1 MFRPVW
7 VDANIYFQFFVFVS
21 FFILYFI
28 FFDLLSVCNVW
39 LLLFTRIKVFTF
51 FVSCYFNNIITFWMT
66 VLNTLTVKQSLL
78 YGMWMKRK
86 QKWTEN
92 RKKWKIA
99 TEKNSSVDH
108 RLFVCSFRCEYMFK
122 AFVLWNTYSLRS
134 RSILS

>member
-1 MFRPVW
+1 MELS
-7 VDANIYFQFFVFVS
+7 ASEFFS
-21 FFILYFI
+21 FTFKFALDNQPRKIIFILYFI
-28 FFDLLSVCNVW
+28 FFDLLSVCDVW

-92 RKKWKIA
+92 RKKM
-99 TEKNSSVDH
+99 ENSD
-108 RLFVCSFRCEYMFK
+108 RKKFQCRPQAICML
-122 AFVLWNTYSLRS
+122 TSLRMYVWS
-134 RSILS
+134 VCIMKYIQLEV